1 MSDFNGT
8 YNLDP
13 AHSRIG
19 FWLRHAM
26 VTKVRGEFTEYDS
39 QLTVD
44 LDNAANS
51 AATATIKAASID
63 TANADRDAHVKGEDF
78 FDVEK
83 FPEITFTATEFNIN
97 GAEGTVT
104 GGLTIRGVTKPVTLD
119 VEIAGV
125 AVDPYEQTRL
135 GFEAKTMI
143 NRKDFGIDFNA
154 PLNTG
159 GVLLSEDIHIE
170 IEGSAI
176 RQA

>member
-8 YNLDP
+8 YALDP
-13 AHSRIG
+13 SHSRIG

-26 VTKVRGEFTEYDS
+26 VTKVRGEFTEFEASLSYGE
-39 QLTVD
+39 T
-44 LDNAANS
+44 NS
-51 AATATIKAASID
+51 ASATIKTASIN
-63 TANADRDAHVKGEDF
+63 TNNADRDAHVRGKDF
-78 FDVEK
+78 FNVEQ
-83 FPEITFTATEFNIN
+83 FPEMTFTATEFNIN
-97 GAEGTVT
+97 GNAGTVT
-104 GGLTIRGVTKPVTLD
+104 GDLTIKGITKPVTLD
-119 VEIAGV
+119 VEIAGI

-135 GFEAKTMI
+135 GFEATTKI

-159 GVLLSEDIHIE
+159 GVLLAEDINIE